1 MTRTSAQALILFA
14 KDPVAGQVKTR
25 LSSLLDNSTTLSLYH
40 HFLRD
45 SIEKICSVAGVDR
58 FIGIASDPQT
68 GHFEDVSQRHPVQ
81 LFVQEGDSL
90 GERMRRA
97 FENRFKEGYERVVII
112 GADSPTLPT
121 AYIEQALQSQKEVVI
136 GPSTDGGYYLIG
148 MQGKVTDVF
157 ESVSW
162 GTDQVLSETLNV
174 LKVEGVSWGT
184 DQVLSETLKVLK
196 GQRAEAELLPVWYD
210 VDLPED
216 LRFLKTHLEWMV
228 HSGLQENKATLEFL
242 NQLHL
247 ESKI

>member
-25 LSSLLDNSTTLSLYH
+25 LSSLLDNSTTLNLYH

-45 SIEKICSVAGVDR
+45 SIEKICSVAEVDR
-58 FIGIASDPQT
+58 FIGIASNSQT
-68 GHFEDVSQRHPVQ
+68 GYFEDVSRRRSVQ
-81 LFVQEGDSL
+81 LFVQEGDNL

-97 FENRFKEGYERVVII
+97 FEDRFKEGYERVVII

-121 AYIEQALQSQKEVVI
+121 AYIEQALQSKKEVVI

-157 ESVSW
+157 E
-162 GTDQVLSETLNV
+162 
-174 LKVEGVSWGT
+174 GVSWGT
-184 DQVLSETLKVLK
+184 DQVLSETLDVLK

>member
-174 LKVEGVSWGT
+174 LK
-184 DQVLSETLKVLK
+184 D
-196 GQRAEAELLPVWYD
+196 QRAEAELLPVWYD

>member
-45 SIEKICSVAGVDR
+45 SIEKVCSVAEVDR

-68 GHFEDVSQRHPVQ
+68 SYFGDVSRSHSVQ
-81 LFVQEGDSL
+81 LFVQEGDNL
-90 GERMRRA
+90 GDRMRRA
-97 FENRFKEGYERVVII
+97 FEDRFKEGYERVVII

-157 ESVSW
+157 EGVSW
-162 GTDQVLSETLNV
+162 GTDQVLSETLNA
-174 LKVEGVSWGT
+174 LK
-184 DQVLSETLKVLK
+184 D
-196 GQRAEAELLPVWYD
+196 QRAEAELLPVWYD

-228 HSGLQENKATLEFL
+228 HAGLQEGKATLEFL

>member
-1 MTRTSAQALILFA
+1 MTRNSARALILFA

-25 LSSLLDNSTTLSLYH
+25 LSSLLDNSTTLNLYH
-40 HFLRD
+40 HFLSD
-45 SIEKICSVAGVDR
+45 SIEKVCSVAEADR
-58 FIGIASDPQT
+58 FIGIASNSQT
-68 GHFEDVSQRHPVQ
+68 GYFEDVSRRRSVQ
-81 LFVQEGDSL
+81 LFVQEGDNL

-97 FENRFKEGYERVVII
+97 FEDRFKEGYERVVII

-157 ESVSW
+157 E
-162 GTDQVLSETLNV
+162 
-174 LKVEGVSWGT
+174 GVSWGT
-184 DQVLSETLKVLK
+184 DQVLSETLDVLK

>member
-68 GHFEDVSQRHPVQ
+68 GYFEDVSQSHPIQ

-97 FENRFKEGYERVVII
+97 FKNRFKEGYERVVII

-174 LKVEGVSWGT
+174 LK
-184 DQVLSETLKVLK
+184 D
-196 GQRAEAELLPVWYD
+196 QRAEAELLPVWYD

>member
-1 MTRTSAQALILFA
+1 MTQTSAQALILFA
-14 KDPVAGQVKTR
+14 KDPVEGQVKTR
-25 LSSLLDNSTTLSLYH
+25 LSSLLDAPTILILYR

-45 SIEKICSVAGVDR
+45 SIEKICSVPEVDR

-68 GHFEDVSQRHPVQ
+68 NYFDDVSRSHPAQ
-81 LFVQEGDSL
+81 LFVQEGGNL

-97 FENRFKEGYERVVII
+97 FEDRFKEGYGRVVII

-121 AYIEQALQSQKEVVI
+121 AYIEQALRSEKEVVI

-148 MQGKVTDVF
+148 MRGKVNDIF
-157 ESVSW
+157 EKVPW
-162 GTDQVLSETLNV
+162 GTDR
-174 LKVEGVSWGT
+174 
-184 DQVLSETLKVLK
+184 VLSETLKVLK
-196 GQRAEAELLPVWYD
+196 DQQAEAELLPVWYD

-216 LRFLKTHLEWMV
+216 LRFRKTHLEWML
-228 HSGLQENKATLEFL
+228 HAGLKEGKATLEFL